1 MNKDKLLNVKSF
13 FLKMNQFYMESMEYL
28 KPYQL
33 NDETMLSIT
42 NTANALI
49 HQNRIESSNA
59 KYLILS
65 GKMLNF
71 RPANEELLKSS
82 IGFIDILEPSMDSK
96 ILHNRDLIMDLMIL
110 CNFDFN
116 SIWQSEYRAS
126 VNGFECSNYNYKCCN
141 KQPLLIIIKY
151 TNDYIF
157 GEYMDTNNQFI
168 FSLINHISKP
178 LLFSNTR
185 KKTPKRN
192 LGIGINFKLDL
203 QISNNSNNNSLSRCN
218 LGYSFRS
225 SQLNEPYGS
234 L

>member
-1 MNKDKLLNVKSF
+1 M
-13 FLKMNQFYMESMEYL
+13 
-28 KPYQL
+28 YQL
-33 NDETMLSIT
+33 SIVHT
-42 NTANALI
+42 SNTANALI

-126 VNGFECSNYNYKCCN
+126 VNGFECSNYNYKCSN
-141 KQPLLIIIKY
+141 KQPLLIIIKC
-151 TNDYIF
+151 TNDSIF
-157 GEYMDTNNQFI
+157 GGYMDTNNQFI

-185 KKTPKRN
+185 KQTPTGN
-192 LGIGINFKLDL
+192 
-203 QISNNSNNNSLSRCN
+203 
-218 LGYSFRS
+218 
-225 SQLNEPYGS
+225 
-234 L
+234 